1 MKYGQ
6 KRGRTRG
13 AVRQQKGTTKGQMCW
28 DHNMLSVIYAVGRFL
43 IKIGLD
49 YKLAFLLHRTV
60 LSTC

>member
-1 MKYGQ
+1 
-6 KRGRTRG
+6 
-13 AVRQQKGTTKGQMCW
+13 
-28 DHNMLSVIYAVGRFL
+28 MLSVIYAVGRFL